1 MGIRFHP
8 AVKTRLLCAPELASA
23 AEIQQITSILNAD
36 YEAKSPWRDIGVGRE
51 NPVITIRSDSR
62 AIVFD
67 ATGNWPILEALG
79 INYEFP
85 LAMMQVLEEH
95 LIVCLSQASLVYL
108 EVVAAGDEFRGR
120 VDFLLSGDAHVL
132 EVKT

>member
-23 AEIQQITSILNAD
+23 AEIQQITSILD
-36 YEAKSPWRDIGVGRE
+36 GDLEAKRPWLDLGVGQE
-51 NPVITIRSDSR
+51 NPVITVRSASQ
-62 AIVFD
+62 AIVFN
-67 ATGNWPILEALG
+67 ATGNWAVLEALG
-79 INYEFP
+79 ICREFP

-95 LIVCLSQASLVYL
+95 LIVCLTQSSVDYL

-120 VDFLLSGDAHVL
+120 VDLLLSGDAHML